1 MTSKHTPGEWIFN
14 RDSNNQW
21 TIETPNSDDEQGNS
35 VIVEITEDRPLEEQI
50 ANAQLIASAPA
61 LLEAC
66 KTLVDSW
73 NDAPEHFR
81 NKYGNIIDS
90 AVGMAREAIAKATKA

>member
-1 MTSKHTPGEWIFN
+1 MEIKYAPGPWKVEHLTVRHDHPLSKKMPIAHVVWGGMDIECAK
-14 RDSNNQW
+14 SN
-21 TIETPNSDDEQGNS
+21 
-35 VIVEITEDRPLEEQI
+35 
-50 ANAQLIASAPA
+50 AHLISAGPE

-81 NKYGNIIDS
+81 NRYGNIIDS
-90 AVGMAREAIAKATKA
+90 AVGMAREAIAKAEGKEVER